1 MSQTKHSLPSE
12 LSKDMKPCMHVFL
25 CTDQKCHIHV
35 HAVSTT
41 NVHYSRP
48 PKT

>member
-12 LSKDMKPCMHVFL
+12 LLKDMKPCM
-25 CTDQKCHIHV
+25 Q
-35 HAVSTT
+35 HAVVSTT